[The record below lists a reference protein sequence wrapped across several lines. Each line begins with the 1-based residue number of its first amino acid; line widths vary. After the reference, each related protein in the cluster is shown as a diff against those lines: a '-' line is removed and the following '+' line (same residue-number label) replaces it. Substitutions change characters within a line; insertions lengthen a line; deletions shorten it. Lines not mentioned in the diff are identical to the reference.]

1 MAFAIAPDEDPPV
14 MRVWQAGDNG
24 SCKKSCHSNERQAMP
39 ALMKFLHLLAAM
51 AWLGGIAFMLLA
63 LRPAAA
69 ELLAP
74 PQRLPLIARVMQR
87 FFTLVWASIGIL
99 LTSGL
104 VMLLG
109 VGMKQAP
116 VGCHLM
122 LGLGL
127 LMFAVFG
134 HLYFGPFRR
143 LQRAVSADDW
153 PEAGRRTGQIATL
166 AWVNLGLGALAIAA
180 VFFMV

>member
-1 MAFAIAPDEDPPV
+1 VAFGVAPDENPPII
-14 MRVWQAGDNG
+14 RVWQASDNG
-24 SCKKSCHSNERQAMP
+24 SCKKLCHSNERRAMP
-39 ALMKFLHLLAAM
+39 ALMKFFHLLAAM

-69 ELLAP
+69 EFLTP
-74 PQRLPLIARVMQR
+74 QQRLPLIARVMQH
-87 FFTLVWASIGIL
+87 FFALVWASIGVL
-99 LTSGL
+99 LTTGL

-116 VGCHLM
+116 VGWHLM

-127 LMFAVFG
+127 LMFAIFG

-143 LQRAVSADDW
+143 LQRAVGASDW
-153 PEAGRRTGQIATL
+153 PEAGRRTKQIATL
-166 AWVNLGLGALAIAA
+166 AWVNLGLGALAIGA